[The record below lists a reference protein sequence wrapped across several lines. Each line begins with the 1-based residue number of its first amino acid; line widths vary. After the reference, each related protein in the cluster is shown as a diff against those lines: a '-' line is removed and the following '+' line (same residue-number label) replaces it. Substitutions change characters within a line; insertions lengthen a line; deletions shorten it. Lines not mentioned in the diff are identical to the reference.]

1 VSIADAVAGFNRN
14 VQPLMTCV
22 KIVAVNSDARPAA
35 SRLARVS
42 WDVSAFLRTPREVF
56 VPNAR
61 KGVAYSELEI
71 TTSPGRALWT
81 PRDTAKLIKLAA
93 IQPSDVVL
101 VVGAGAG
108 YEAALISQLAD
119 TVIALEETAALVD
132 AMSQRFAAIGI
143 DRAAPVEGPLAKG
156 LPEQAP
162 FDVIY
167 IAGMIEVLP
176 DSWAG
181 QLRDGGRLVAVM
193 AQPGGMGRGKVFTKA
208 GNTVSAREG
217 FDCCPPRFT
226 AFDRKPSFS
235 F

>member
-1 VSIADAVAGFNRN
+1 MDFD
-14 VQPLMTCV
+14 
-22 KIVAVNSDARPAA
+22 KAREIMVDSQIRPDDVTEP
-35 SRLARVS
+35 RI
-42 WDVSAFLRTPREVF
+42 VSAFLRTPREVF

-208 GNTVSAREG
+208 GDTLAAREG
-217 FDCCPPRFT
+217 FDACPPRFA
-226 AFDRKPSFS
+226 AFDRKPTFS